1 MPSLLDIGVLG
12 IGQPVEHWWQWAFIG
27 IAAFCGFVGSV
38 SIALDLISSLRKW
51 VKRDRRSNAIP
62 RRLKSFFEFQDR
74 KTTASFS
81 EKPPQPASSFGVYL
95 GEFASPPTRSQ
106 TEILSRWDILVLD
119 PLKPGTMEAIT
130 TVRTS
135 SQYSRLARIQLR
147 DLHLPTQR
155 QRQNDI
161 VAAVEKVRDLIER
174 SIKAPSTKS
183 SPYFGVLLAGWE
195 GWVPMSVFDALV
207 QYIRSNSLDVYLE
220 IAPPDFLSGT
230 ENPNMANFAG
240 VVVRNGTILTSGHV
254 RDYFQMAVMK
264 TTVKAFVTQ
273 TCLRDFRVMVWE
285 TVDEESSL
293 SHSVIKRCYIW
304 CRYYSAMVYINSKAG
319 LLDAASV
326 GIQEPLAAFQWLKD
340 QRVMSIHNRWRSTH
354 ELTPRPTVGA
364 SISKLGKIV
373 PSLEYLASAVDL
385 SEQRGRARFRLE
397 DGNSDWSIEAQDLDS
412 RNGSGGSQWF
422 RSMPK
427 VRGSPLSFSPTGQS
441 YNLLGCFPIGLSA
454 TKEDFYQVVQ
464 TQRHLKQIDKL
475 DQIPPATLR
484 SFGSFFQNFYHEEMR
499 RESKQIDAHVL
510 QSINDLATNLLAATE
525 SEDLL
530 DPIEVYIGLDSG
542 FRRTNDVQ
550 FWAVSDIDME
560 TASLNIYISRYCS
573 DISNTILHAYLSS
586 RGCSR
591 HACFLAEVSA
601 NEFAA
606 GGPQASLPSRMLKDT
621 KLLTPTDIILFFQH
635 MKVCDFEIDGVL
647 LTKIRSLLEEQ
658 ILDGPSFAQ
667 LRELDTAGYLS
678 GKIPEQMII
687 ESRGLWYE
695 KHGYQHFDQD
705 VALQVFRDVQSKFVD
720 ILCSGRNDELEKIT
734 DILESIITPDGFDAY
749 ADIVALSVFCAARK
763 AAYNEIYL
771 EVSDRNPLFN
781 QYSDQAGAFSELF
794 ALGSRCEDY
803 FDLTPSAFGKLLSDR
818 HRAHY
823 GKPHNQPPLQIG
835 FADGFASSYAVA
847 QIDIDDTAVEPQMP
861 AYQRITYLSVF
872 AVPAF
877 IDILLLTTTGHGLY
891 LSSFMSNNE
900 SVAATIALM
909 ISLPV
914 SSAIGTWVAIGG
926 SYYLNSVAFP
936 AANLYVA
943 TRFIGGLVITMA
955 IGIIGFLIESAVTRR
970 IQDGIV
976 FFLYF
981 IALTTYLSFLAVLS
995 CYQFLGSSF
1004 QNGRTIIFYALPLLG
1019 IAPIITIF
1027 IPKHDTGIYL
1037 TALYIFI
1044 GVLVLGARSIASK
1057 WVTWY
1062 HKITAIDDKELK
1074 AWFIDVKGKGNPD
1087 TFSGMTDPAALVLAR
1102 NALLNDVNKERSR
1115 RLWMPATSD
1124 PLVLKLAKGWDA
1136 TIFLLQWYCRLQNSK
1151 QPIPFSSTWNVQV
1164 KVGLSSLIEAQRGI
1178 RMHNGFVL
1186 WRQAGDEVICGVLYF
1201 IIALL
1206 DKWIEIFC
1214 GGNVLGLTA
1223 GVGNSIRK
1231 STGLGLVYYLIGS
1244 VILDYT
1250 SHSIAGLLDQKTPEP
1265 ISSAKYVRESVV
1277 KNARIRQKVY
1287 FKTLVKF
1294 LSVHTWSMCFCTTLL
1309 FILDGTRDGLISFL
1323 SYVAAYTGLLMYQY
1337 NKVYSGPKTKI
1348 ILLVAIAVAL
1358 PTGLVIRLLYP
1369 KFKYNIVIPLGV
1381 ATWISAILSLK
1392 TAKIGI
1398 PRNRIP
1404 RDPSSGGMYRAY
1416 LGLGE
1421 DPHWSQ
1427 NELANFYK
1435 TIKASL
1441 PAAVPKTE
1449 ANSLLGIEVRAIL
1462 MSCSEQY
1469 LSPLAAQA
1477 FPDANRLVGEISK
1490 KWNDGTIRLHLVQMK
1505 KFLPAEA
1512 NFRALSCFAS
1522 AGHLHILINMPDEG
1536 NSKGRPFANKNYQF
1550 IAEIMLHAGAEF
1562 LMNMPHDS
1570 CELAESLPAYRI
1582 SSAHEKYK
1590 ISEGFRREIASDD
1603 SVEKRVKAMDS
1614 AKKQLLQ
1621 YSCLGIDCELGW
1633 DKLPAEIRAVLFR
1646 RCLGE
1651 RYNLTTANMAWL
1663 ERNLLKDSNIALH
1676 SFIAQCDFGV
1686 LISMNKVQFAKS
1698 TRSDDAPGN
1707 VGRHSVLS
1715 MQIPD
1720 GDKIQFEAEPMPL
1733 EYVTP
1738 GPLLRIY
1745 NGLGA
1750 CLKFFVVSLV
1760 ADPEFYRELKFV
1772 MSTRPPVVSNVVT
1785 ALMSTTWISSKF
1797 AQNLILPWFMFHNR
1811 EKAQKVWNGAKGT
1824 LYALQKNRLIIRSMD
1839 ETSTSFFHIR
1849 PIIGDFK
1856 LCKYP
1861 KLLDK
1866 EPDRPTNLQTVSH
1879 FSKDMILKTRAE
1891 FGKDGLINE
1900 YKYDYAK
1907 KATGGGVLRKNR
1919 NPRMPL
1925 SRTCTSG
1932 QDEFQTVHY
1941 NGKGFIESGSYVFKD
1956 TGSLVR
1962 FKYHYR
1968 KNAKFD
1974 DELLRAEFVFPH
1986 VTCNINWCA
1995 PPTRHAGKYH
2005 RWIPNSRVTEATF
2018 VRGEDVYEST
2028 WFYDHQHHPTI
2039 TTKLNGSRVDTPD
2052 MILEDWLGV
2061 LKKPTNCNFNID
2073 NPLFEFPSLK
2083 TNFFSRLFRMNKKRL
2098 PISTSRARSQLW
2110 RAWKNDKYFD
2120 GVLTRWLDERLL
2132 RDEPLL
2138 KPYWQRRDRGALSG
2152 AESYLIMHTD
2162 AIMASSELSNDISS
2176 WTPLAIKL
2184 GDLHGFGQGGD
2195 ALMFTRSQH
2204 LQLDTSNNLHVM
2216 AVDTGT
2222 WPNEG
2227 GGVSACRRDVINNL
2241 RSIKWHML
2249 VESANDFGLP
2259 KHQIEENVQSLKV
2272 VPLWGLDFLHPV
2284 HGVFHNK
2291 LDSEVKP
2298 VAANAKF
2305 DDIQQTFIPALTALV
2320 KAARAVTLSPSDI
2333 HQATR
2338 ALVDVNTYFEGPR
2351 HWASVW
2357 TSDIVKTAW
2366 RNLWLSEALP
2376 NTSPPSEWFDT
2387 EHPTLDHLDAAMDLW
2402 FRYLFILSIPV
2413 PEDIPAVFQASHH
2426 SVSAAYGVV
2435 CKMKRG
2441 CTLQIWDH
2449 AISWRETNLYLS
2461 SALCILQPFVRNS
2474 LLGLMRVTAVLVLNH
2489 ADQILPCADFF
2500 NIGWEIEVGSHYGHI
2515 QHRKKFAR
2523 KVDPV
2528 VNGIPDMKK
2537 FSPVTEIT
2545 TQKPTVTMLSHV
2557 WFAKD
2562 IKTAILAANVIVNE
2576 WGFKDYQLHIYG
2588 ALDKSP
2594 VYSAECQE
2602 ILASKSLGGN
2612 LTMMGTADPKKVLAT
2627 SWLFLNSS
2635 VSEGLPLAL
2644 GEAAL
2649 TGVPV
2654 VCTDVGAS
2662 LRVLTD
2668 TDDGSRYSEVVAPN
2682 DAQSLARAQ
2691 INILAMIGEW
2701 AKYADDKPGE
2711 KAPVLPFKPGPEDV
2725 AIITARMY
2733 EKQEQRRKLGLMA
2746 RDIVQK
2752 AFSGERYLREHEQ
2765 MLWIGKCTSLQR
2777 KGEDMEEFISGHQ
2790 DICAPATSLVAP
2802 SAVWSRTRPIS
2813 TATSLTSFDD
2823 DTNSVRES
2831 VWGNSPAWNLSFS
2844 PSSPPNAAG
2853 SRGQS
2858 PSGSQE
2864 DLPLWPSH
2872 PAGGKRRSTSRER
2885 SPKPWVRQHGY
2896 SRSNLSQ
2903 VSSFV

>member
-12 IGQPVEHWWQWAFIG
+12 VGQPIEHWWQWTFIG
-27 IAAFCGFVGSV
+27 ISAFCAFVGSV
-38 SIALDLISSLRKW
+38 FIALDLISSLRKW
-51 VKRDRRSNAIP
+51 RKRDRQSNEIP
-62 RRLKSFFEFQDR
+62 QRLKSFFRYHDQN
-74 KTTASFS
+74 TSAVTS
-81 EKPPQPASSFGVYL
+81 EKPRLPPSSFGVYL
-95 GEFASPPTRSQ
+95 GEFASPPTRAQ
-106 TEILSRWDILVLD
+106 VELLSRWDILIMD
-119 PLKPGTMEAIT
+119 PLKPGTLEAIT
-130 TVRTS
+130 SVQTS
-135 SQYSRLARIQLR
+135 SQHSRLGRIHLR
-147 DLHLPTQR
+147 DVHTPKQR
-155 QRQNDI
+155 QSDKDI
-161 VAAVEKVRDLIER
+161 INAVKRVRDLVENR
-174 SIKAPSTKS
+174 FKASSKNV
-183 SPYFGVLLAGWE
+183 SPYTGVLLAGWE
-195 GWVPMSVFDALV
+195 GWVPTPVLDGLV
-207 QYIRSNSLDVYLE
+207 QYLRGSNLDVYLE
-220 IAPPDFLSGT
+220 IAPPNFLTKTG
-230 ENPNMANFAG
+230 NPNMANFSG

-304 CRYYSAMVYINSKAG
+304 CRYYSAMVFINSKTG

-326 GIQEPLAAFQWLKD
+326 GVQEPLAAFQWLKD
-340 QRVMSIHNRWRSTH
+340 QRVMKLHNQWRST
-354 ELTPRPTVGA
+354 LKLIPRPTVTA
-364 SISKLGKIV
+364 STSKLEKIV
-373 PSLEYLASAVDL
+373 PSLEYLMPTLDA
-385 SEQRGRARFRLE
+385 SEQRGRERFRLE
-397 DGNSDWSIEAQDLDS
+397 DGDSDWAIEDQDTDS
-412 RNGSGGSQWF
+412 RDELGGVQWF
-422 RSMPK
+422 RKMPK
-427 VRGSPLSFSPTGQS
+427 VRGSPLSFSPTGDS

-454 TKEDFYQVVQ
+454 TQEDFNQVVQ
-464 TQRHLKQIDKL
+464 TQRHLKRMGKL
-475 DQIPPATLR
+475 DQIPPSNLR
-484 SFGSFFQNFYHEEMR
+484 AFGSFFRNFYQEEFKR
-499 RESKQIDAHVL
+499 TSKQIDAQVL
-510 QSINDLATNLLAATE
+510 QSINDLAAGLWAASD
-525 SEDLL
+525 SEDIF

-550 FWAVSDIDME
+550 FWAVSDIDTE
-560 TASLNIYISRYCS
+560 TASLNIYVSRYCS

-591 HACFLAEVSA
+591 HACFAAEVSA
-601 NEFAA
+601 NDFAA
-606 GGPQASLPSRMLKDT
+606 GAPQAALPARMLKDT
-621 KLLTPTDIILFFQH
+621 QLLTPTDIISFFQH
-635 MKVCDFEIDGVL
+635 MKVCDPEIGGVL
-647 LTKIRSLLEEQ
+647 LSKIGSLLKEQ

-705 VALQVFRDVQSKFVD
+705 VALQVFREVQSNFVD

-734 DILESIITPDGFDAY
+734 DVLESIITPDGFDAY
-749 ADIVALSVFCAARK
+749 TDIVALAIFCAARK

-823 GKPHNQPPLQIG
+823 GKPHNQPPLQMG

-847 QIDIDDTAVEPQMP
+847 QIDIDDTAVTPPMP

-877 IDILLLTTTGHGLY
+877 IDIILLTTTGHGLY
-891 LSSFMSNNE
+891 LSAFMSNSE

-909 ISLPV
+909 VSLPL

-943 TRFIGGLVITMA
+943 TRFIGGFVITLVF
-955 IGIIGFLIESAVTRR
+955 GVIGFVIESAATRR

-981 IALTTYLSFLAVLS
+981 ISLTTYLSLLAVLS

-1027 IPKHDTGIYL
+1027 IPNHDTGIYL
-1037 TALYIFI
+1037 TALYIFL
-1044 GVLVLGARSIASK
+1044 GVLVLGARSISSK
-1057 WVTWY
+1057 WATWY
-1062 HKITAIDDKELK
+1062 HQITAIDDIALK
-1074 AWFIDVKGKGNPD
+1074 AWFVKVKGKGNPD

-1115 RLWMPATSD
+1115 RPWTPATTD
-1124 PLVLKLAKGWDA
+1124 PLVLKLARGWDA

-1151 QPIPFSSTWNVQV
+1151 QPIPFSTTWNVQV

-1178 RMHNGFVL
+1178 RLHNGFVL

-1206 DKWIEIFC
+1206 DKWIELFC

-1250 SHSIAGLLDQKTPEP
+1250 SHSIAGKLDEKNPEP
-1265 ISSAKYVRESVV
+1265 ISSAKYVRESVL
-1277 KNARIRQKVY
+1277 KNARTRQKVY
-1287 FKTLVKF
+1287 ITTLIKF
-1294 LSVHTWSMCFCTTLL
+1294 LSVHTWSLCFCTTLL
-1309 FILDGTRDGLISFL
+1309 FILDGTKDGLISFL
-1323 SYVAAYTGLLMYQY
+1323 AYVAAYTGLLIYQY
-1337 NKVYSGPKTKI
+1337 NKVYSGPRTKGS
-1348 ILLVAIAVAL
+1348 LLIAIAVAL
-1358 PTGLVIRLLYP
+1358 PIGLVIRLLYP
-1369 KFKYNIVIPLGV
+1369 TFKYNIVIPLGV
-1381 ATWISAILSLK
+1381 ATWISALLSLR
-1392 TAKIGI
+1392 TAKIGTPKNLI
-1398 PRNRIP
+1398 PK
-1404 RDPSSGGMYRAY
+1404 DPSAGALYHAY

-1427 NELANFYK
+1427 NELANFYAK
-1435 TIKASL
+1435 LNASTQA
-1441 PAAVPKTE
+1441 PTASTG

-1462 MSCSEQY
+1462 MSCSEQH
-1469 LSPLAAQA
+1469 LSPPAAQA
-1477 FPDANRLVGEISK
+1477 FPDANRIVGEISK
-1490 KWNDGTIRLHLVQMK
+1490 KWNDGTIRLQLVQMK
-1505 KFLPAEA
+1505 KFLPATA

-1522 AGHLHILINMPDEG
+1522 GGHLHILINMPDEG
-1536 NSKGRPFANKNYQF
+1536 NSKGRPFANNNYQF

-1562 LMNMPHDS
+1562 LMNMPHES
-1570 CELAESLPAYRI
+1570 CVLTESLPACRI
-1582 SSAHEKYK
+1582 FSAQKYK
-1590 ISEGFRREIASDD
+1590 VSESFRREVADEES
-1603 SVEKRVKAMDS
+1603 SEKRAEAMES

-1621 YSCLGIDCELGW
+1621 YSCLGVDCELGW
-1633 DKLPAEIRAVLFR
+1633 DKIPGEIRSILFR

-1651 RYNLTTANMAWL
+1651 RYNLTSANTAWL
-1663 ERNLLKDSNIALH
+1663 ERNLLKESNLNLQD
-1676 SFIAQCDFGV
+1676 FIAQCDFGV
-1686 LISMNKVQFAKS
+1686 VMAMNKLKFARS
-1698 TRSDDAPGN
+1698 IRSDESLMSLAGHLRDTGT
-1707 VGRHSVLS
+1707 
-1715 MQIPD
+1715 PD
-1720 GDKIQFEAEPMPL
+1720 STDYHFDTEPRSL
-1733 EYVTP
+1733 KTWIT
-1738 GPLLRIY
+1738 GPLVYIY
-1745 NGLGA
+1745 NGVGVL
-1750 CLKFFVVSLV
+1750 LKFFIVSLV

-1772 MSTRPPVVSNVVT
+1772 LSSSPPVVANVVT

-1797 AQNLILPWFMFHNR
+1797 AQNLILPWFMFHHR
-1811 EKAQKVWNGAKGT
+1811 DKAQKVWDGAKGT
-1824 LYALQKNRLIIRSMD
+1824 VYALKKNRLVIRSMD

-1856 LCKYP
+1856 LCKYS

-1866 EPDRPTNLQTVSH
+1866 EPEKPTDLQSVSH
-1879 FSKDMILKTRAE
+1879 FSKDMILKSRTE
-1891 FGKDGLINE
+1891 YGKEGLINE
-1900 YKYDYAK
+1900 FKYDYAK
-1907 KATGGGVLRKNR
+1907 KVTGGLLRKNR

-1925 SRTCTSG
+1925 SRTCTAG
-1932 QDEFQTVHY
+1932 KDEFQTVHY
-1941 NGKGFIESGSYVFKD
+1941 NRKGFIESGSYVFKD

-1995 PPTRHAGKYH
+1995 PPTRHAGKFH

-2039 TTKLNGSRVDTPD
+2039 TTQLNGARVDTPD

-2061 LKKPTNCNFNID
+2061 LEKPTNCNFNMD
-2073 NPLFEFPSLK
+2073 NPLYEFPSLK
-2083 TNFFSRLFRMNKKRL
+2083 TNFFTRLLRMNKKTL

-2138 KPYWQRRDRGALSG
+2138 KPYWHRRDRGALSG

-2204 LQLDTSNNLHVM
+2204 LQLDTNDSLHVM

-2291 LDSEVKP
+2291 LDSEINP

-2305 DDIQQTFIPALTALV
+2305 EDIQQTFIPALSALV

-2338 ALVDVNTYFEGPR
+2338 ALVDLNTYFEGPR

-2357 TSDIVKTAW
+2357 TSNIVKTAW
-2366 RNLWLSEALP
+2366 RNLWLSETLP
-2376 NTSPPSEWFDT
+2376 NTTPPSEWFET

-2435 CKMKRG
+2435 CKIKKG

-2537 FSPVTEIT
+2537 FSPVTEVT

-2701 AKYADDKPGE
+2701 AKYADDKPGQ
-2711 KAPVLPFKPGPEDV
+2711 KAPILPFKPGPEDV

-2746 RDIVQK
+2746 RNIVQK

-2777 KGEDMEEFISGHQ
+2777 KGEDMEEFSSGQ
-2790 DICAPATSLVAP
+2790 RDIYAPATSLVAP
-2802 SAVWSRTRPIS
+2802 TVMWSRTRPLS
-2813 TATSLTSFDD
+2813 SRTSFTSVDD

-2831 VWGNSPAWNLSFS
+2831 VWGNSPAWNSSLS
-2844 PSSPPNAAG
+2844 PAGPPAAAG
-2853 SRGQS
+2853 SRSHS
-2858 PSGSQE
+2858 PSGSHE

-2872 PAGGKRRSTSRER
+2872 PAGGRRSLSRDR
-2885 SPKPWVRQHGY
+2885 SPKPWARQHGY